1 MRPPITLP
9 MASAILLGMSSSVT
23 LAANALTTAPADIH
37 ANRTEIS
44 TVIGTLRAAE
54 PVQAAN
60 CRNGWCAAAGG
71 YIRSSKLRFTSTG
84 RRGGKSARE
93 DESYDYNV
101 PLALPPY
108 GYSPSFWGYGGR
120 RYYDKYGN
128 YRKFGQQP

>member
-1 MRPPITLP
+1 MTRPIALLMT
-9 MASAILLGMSSSVT
+9 SAILLGMSSRVS
-23 LAANALTTAPADIH
+23 LAANAVTTAPANIH
-37 ANRTEIS
+37 ANRTELS
-44 TVIGTLRAAE
+44 TVIGTIRAAE
-54 PVQAAN
+54 PVQATN

-71 YIRSSKLRFTSTG
+71 YVRSSKLRFARAG
-84 RRGGKSARE
+84 QGARKARR
-93 DESYDYNV
+93 DNESYDYNV

>member
-9 MASAILLGMSSSVT
+9 MASAILLGMSSSVAI
-23 LAANALTTAPADIH
+23 AANAVTTEPANIH

-44 TVIGTLRAAE
+44 TVIGTIRAAE
-54 PVQAAN
+54 PVQATA

-71 YIRSSKLRFTSTG
+71 YVRVSKLRFTSAG
-84 RRGGKSARE
+84 QVARKARRE